1 MAKRRKRKYRPSAKY
16 LQFAKITKTKSI
28 IPTIT
33 SKAKTSKAETKQ
45 IRDSIRRAYSQQQK
59 VTIETPRSTYNNS
72 KKKNRKEARQKRKE
86 KKQKAKQLQKQRQLQ
101 QQAEEPE
108 PLPTLD
114 YGERD
119 ADFRSEDGEIDDT
132 VDYIEQLISKIQY
145 VYEGLQEKYGKWYG
159 YKGNMFT
166 DLDRAIYY
174 LEDALDFPYEDRLA
188 VCNTLEANSFL
199 EEVNKVLSYEHYKEV
214 EASLEAIS
222 QEIVSIIESA
232 Y

>member
-1 MAKRRKRKYRPSAKY
+1 MAKRKKRKHRPSAKY
-16 LQFAKITKTKSI
+16 ITFAQRKQKQSI

-33 SKAKTSKAETKQ
+33 PRAKTSKAETKAL
-45 IRDSIRRAYSQQQK
+45 RDSIRKAYSEQIK
-59 VTIETPRSTYNNS
+59 VTIPTPKATYTSN

-86 KKQKAKQLQKQRQLQ
+86 KKQKAKQLQQQRQIQ
-101 QQAEEPE
+101 QEEPE
-108 PLPTLD
+108 PIPTLD

-119 ADFRSEDGEIDDT
+119 EDFRSEDGEIDDT

-159 YKGNMFT
+159 YKGSMFT
-166 DLDRAIYY
+166 DLDRALYY
-174 LEDALDFPYEDRLA
+174 LEDALDFPYEYRL
-188 VCNTLEANSFL
+188 VICNTLEANSFL
-199 EEVNKVLSYEHYKEV
+199 EEVNKVLSFEHYKEV